1 MKTRIKT
8 TLILL
13 AVFLSLFI
21 IGRDPYLIEWLVGQH
36 FLFVWLPIAALAL
49 LGKRIWALCITSGC
63 CLGIVAGQLAENLKD
78 LFYADNPN
86 YGNSTYWGVGVWIFA
101 VILSA
106 VIGFLMQRR
115 NDSQ

>member
-1 MKTRIKT
+1 MKARIKT

-13 AVFLSLFI
+13 AAFLCLFI
-21 IGRDPYLIEWLVGQH
+21 IGRDPYLIEWLAGQH

-49 LGKRIWALCITSGC
+49 LGKRIWALCITGGC
-63 CLGIVAGQLAENLKD
+63 CLGIMAGQLAENLKD